1 MYVLPFFWRLFRRND
16 QAIPRI
22 TKMTK
27 STVRDEI
34 NITQSGPSADG
45 ATVAKK
51 KRLINRARYTND
63 DLLYMAAPT
72 FYNWLKTDRYFLYNL
87 LNYLKSFHHPTEKK
101 FHLTCGWKSSKTTF
115 LADELQFYQVQKII
129 FRLLFCNSSSR
140 SVEDDSSLVG
150 CSTRRLII

>member
-1 MYVLPFFWRLFRRND
+1 MMHVLPFFWRLFRRND

-51 KRLINRARYTND
+51 K
-63 DLLYMAAPT
+63 
-72 FYNWLKTDRYFLYNL
+72 KT
-87 LNYLKSFHHPTEKK
+87 H
-101 FHLTCGWKSSKTTF
+101 
-115 LADELQFYQVQKII
+115 
-129 FRLLFCNSSSR
+129 
-140 SVEDDSSLVG
+140 
-150 CSTRRLII
+150 

>member
-1 MYVLPFFWRLFRRND
+1 MMHVLPFFWRLFRRND

-51 KRLINRARYTND
+51 KKKNDSLIELATQT
-63 DLLYMAAPT
+63 MT
-72 FYNWLKTDRYFLYNL
+72 CSMWLHQHFT
-87 LNYLKSFHHPTEKK
+87 TE
-101 FHLTCGWKSSKTTF
+101 
-115 LADELQFYQVQKII
+115 
-129 FRLLFCNSSSR
+129 
-140 SVEDDSSLVG
+140 
-150 CSTRRLII
+150 

>member
-51 KRLINRARYTND
+51 KKRLINRARYKND
-63 DLLYMAAPT
+63 DLLYVAAPK
-72 FYNWLKTDRYFLYNL
+72 FYNWVTTDRYFL
-87 LNYLKSFHHPTEKK
+87 
-101 FHLTCGWKSSKTTF
+101 
-115 LADELQFYQVQKII
+115 
-129 FRLLFCNSSSR
+129 
-140 SVEDDSSLVG
+140 
-150 CSTRRLII
+150 

>member
-1 MYVLPFFWRLFRRND
+1 MMHVLPFFWRLFRRND

-22 TKMTK
+22 TTMTK

-51 KRLINRARYTND
+51 KKEWLINRARYTND
-63 DLLYMAAPT
+63 DLLYVAAPA
-72 FYNWLKTDRYFLYNL
+72 FYNWMKTDRYFLLNL
-87 LNYLKSFHHPTEKK
+87 FNYLKSLHHVINWTK
-101 FHLTCGWKSSKTTF
+101 FHLISGWKSNNTTF

-129 FRLLFCNSSSR
+129 FQASFL
-140 SVEDDSSLVG
+140 
-150 CSTRRLII
+150 

>member
-51 KRLINRARYTND
+51 KKEWLINRARYTND
-63 DLLYMAAPT
+63 DLLYVAAPT
-72 FYNWLKTDRYFLYNL
+72 FYNWMKTDR
-87 LNYLKSFHHPTEKK
+87 
-101 FHLTCGWKSSKTTF
+101 CM
-115 LADELQFYQVQKII
+115 I
-129 FRLLFCNSSSR
+129 
-140 SVEDDSSLVG
+140 
-150 CSTRRLII
+150 CSIT

>member
-1 MYVLPFFWRLFRRND
+1 MIHVLPFFWRLFRRND

-51 KRLINRARYTND
+51 KKDSLIELATQT
-63 DLLYMAAPT
+63 MT
-72 FYNWLKTDRYFLYNL
+72 CSIWLHHHFTTD
-87 LNYLKSFHHPTEKK
+87 
-101 FHLTCGWKSSKTTF
+101 
-115 LADELQFYQVQKII
+115 
-129 FRLLFCNSSSR
+129 
-140 SVEDDSSLVG
+140 
-150 CSTRRLII
+150 

>member
-63 DLLYMAAPT
+63 DLLYMAAPS

-87 LNYLKSFHHPTEKK
+87 FNYLKSFPHPTEKN
-101 FHLTCGWKSSKTTF
+101 LIWP
-115 LADELQFYQVQKII
+115 ADENQVKQCSSQMS
-129 FRLLFCNSSSR
+129 CNFTKYR
-140 SVEDDSSLVG
+140 K
-150 CSTRRLII
+150 